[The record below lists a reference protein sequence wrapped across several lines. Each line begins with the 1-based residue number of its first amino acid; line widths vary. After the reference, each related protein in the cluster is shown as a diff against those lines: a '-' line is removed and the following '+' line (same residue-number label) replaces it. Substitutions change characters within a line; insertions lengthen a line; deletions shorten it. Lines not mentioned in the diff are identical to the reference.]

1 MAGKNTNDL
10 LNELAIHQ
18 NVSGFTSFL
27 KILPDPDIV
36 LRKQGKDIRV
46 YKELTTD
53 SHLFSVM
60 GSRRSGVRS
69 QEWAI
74 DRGSAKTRQSKII
87 EDLFKTKI
95 KPFDLMG
102 SILDAPFYGYAV
114 MEVVWEHRD
123 GLILPLKVVSKPKD
137 WFAFDP
143 SGELL
148 LKSKKAPQGEAVP
161 PYKFLVA
168 RNQASYENPYGEK
181 ILSRCF
187 WPVVFKKGGIKF
199 WVTFAEKYGMPFLIG
214 KTPRGSDQKE
224 TDALADQLEVM
235 VQDAIAVIPDD
246 SSVEIKEAS
255 GKASSADVYEKMA
268 TFFNSEIS
276 KAVLGQ
282 TLTTEMGK
290 SGSYAASQT
299 HQEVRSDL
307 ITEDKHLVEDTIN
320 TLIGWIWELNF
331 SGTPPTFTL
340 YEEEDV
346 DEALA
351 KRDETLTKTGVK
363 FTKSYY
369 MKAYGFEE
377 GDIEVVDTV
386 QPQTPPVVQNFSE
399 TPPSP
404 KPADVLDAQS
414 RSSDTSGSE
423 REILSNILN
432 IFESAST
439 YEEAID
445 AILGAYPTF
454 ELPALQNTIDRL
466 SANSIILGGAEIAA
480 DQL

>member
-18 NVSGFTSFL
+18 NVTGFTSFL

-36 LRKQGKDIRV
+36 LRKQGKGISV

-123 GLILPLKVVSKPKD
+123 GLILPAKVVSKPKE

-148 LKSKKAPQGEAVP
+148 IKSKKAPQGEAVP
-161 PYKFLVA
+161 QYKFLVA

-214 KTPRGSDQKE
+214 KTPRNADKKE
-224 TDALADQLEVM
+224 TEALADQLEVM

-268 TFFNSEIS
+268 TFFNAEIS

-282 TLTTEMGK
+282 TLTTEVGK
-290 SGSYAASQT
+290 AGSYAASQT
-299 HQEVRSDL
+299 HQEVRGDL
-307 ITEDKHLVEDTIN
+307 IIEDKHLVEDTIN

-331 SGTPPTFTL
+331 TGTPPTFTL

-346 DEALA
+346 DKALA
-351 KRDETLTKTGVK
+351 ERDEILTKTGVK
-363 FTKSYY
+363 FTKNYY

-377 GDIEVVDTV
+377 EDIEVVET
-386 QPQTPPVVQNFSE
+386 PKPNTPPTVQNFSE
-399 TPPSP
+399 TPPQP
-404 KPADVLDAQS
+404 KPADVLDEQYKAINTK
-414 RSSDTSGSE
+414 SSE
-423 REILSNILN
+423 QEILSTILGV
-432 IFESAST
+432 FDRAST
-439 YEEAID
+439 YEEAMD
-445 AILGAYPTF
+445 AILAIYPTF

-466 SANSIILGGAEIAA
+466 TANSMILGGAEIAA

>member
-1 MAGKNTNDL
+1 MAKKNTDNL

-18 NVSGFTSFL
+18 NVIGFTSFL
-27 KILPDPDIV
+27 KILPDPDPV
-36 LRKQGKDIRV
+36 LRKQGKAISI
-46 YKELTTD
+46 YKELTSD

-74 DRGSAKTRQSKII
+74 NRGEAKTRQIKII
-87 EDLFKTKI
+87 EDLFKSKI

-114 MEVVWEHRD
+114 MEVIWEHRD
-123 GLILPLKVVSKPKD
+123 GLILPAKVVAKPKE

-148 LKSKKAPQGEAVP
+148 IKSKKAPQGESVP
-161 PYKFLVA
+161 QYKFLVA
-168 RNQASYENPYGEK
+168 QNQASYENPYGEK

-199 WVTFAEKYGMPFLIG
+199 WVTFAEKYGMPFMIG
-214 KTPRGSDQKE
+214 KHPRGAAKE
-224 TDALADQLEVM
+224 ETEKLADNLEM
-235 VQDAIAVIPDD
+235 MIQDAIAVIPDD
-246 SSVEIKEAS
+246 ASVEIKEAS
-255 GKASSADVYEKMA
+255 GKASSADVYEKMVM
-268 TFFNSEIS
+268 FFNSEIS

-290 SGSYAASQT
+290 AGSYAASKT

-331 SGTPPTFTL
+331 NGTPPSFEL
-340 YEEEDV
+340 YKEEDV
-346 DEALA
+346 DKDLA
-351 KRDETLTKTGVK
+351 ERDEILSKTGVK
-363 FTKSYY
+363 FTKSYF

-377 GDIEVVDTV
+377 GDIEVVDAAQAT
-386 QPQTPPVVQNFSE
+386 TPVIQNFSE
-399 TPPSP
+399 SVPTV
-404 KPADVLDAQS
+404 KPADALDEQS
-414 RSSDTSGSE
+414 RGINTKSE
-423 REILSNILN
+423 EQGILSTVLHIL
-432 IFESAST
+432 ETAST
-439 YEEAID
+439 YEEAVD
-445 AILGAYPTF
+445 AIMGAYPSIEF
-454 ELPALQNTIDRL
+454 SELQNTLDRL
-466 SANSIILGGAEIAA
+466 TSNSMILGGAEIAA
-480 DQL
+480 DHV

>member
-1 MAGKNTNDL
+1 MAVKNTNDL

-36 LRKQGKDIRV
+36 LRKQGKAISV

-123 GLILPLKVVSKPKD
+123 GLILPAKVVSKPKE

-148 LKSKKAPQGEAVP
+148 LKSKKVPQGEAVP
-161 PYKFLVA
+161 QYKFLVA

-214 KTPRGSDQKE
+214 KHPRGAPKE
-224 TDALADQLEVM
+224 ETEKLADNLEVM

-246 SSVEIKEAS
+246 ASVEIKEAS

-268 TFFNSEIS
+268 TFFNAEIS

-307 ITEDKHLVEDTIN
+307 ITEDKHLVEDTVN

-346 DEALA
+346 DKALA
-351 KRDETLTKTGVK
+351 ERDEILTKTGVK
-363 FTKSYY
+363 FTKNYY

-377 GDIEVVDTV
+377 GDIEVVET
-386 QPQTPPVVQNFSE
+386 PKPNTPPSIQNFSE
-399 TPPSP
+399 APPSP
-404 KPADVLDAQS
+404 KPADALDAQHKAL
-414 RSSDTSGSE
+414 DTRESE
-423 REILSNILN
+423 NEILSTVMKVL
-432 IFESAST
+432 ESAST

-445 AILGAYPTF
+445 ALLGAYPTF
-454 ELPALQNTIDRL
+454 DLTMLSQTIDRAT
-466 SANSIILGGAEIAA
+466 ANSMILGGAEIAA

>member
-1 MAGKNTNDL
+1 
-10 LNELAIHQ
+10 
-18 NVSGFTSFL
+18 VSGFTSFL

-36 LRKQGKDIRV
+36 LRKQGKDISV
-46 YKELTTD
+46 YKELTSD

-123 GLILPLKVVSKPKD
+123 GLILPLKVVSKPKE

-214 KTPRGSDQKE
+214 KTPRGSDKKE
-224 TDALADQLEVM
+224 SDALADQLEVM

-282 TLTTEMGK
+282 TLTTEVGK
-290 SGSYAASQT
+290 TGSYAASQT
-299 HQEVRSDL
+299 HQEVRGDL
-307 ITEDKHLVEDTIN
+307 IIEDKHLVEDTIN

-404 KPADVLDAQS
+404 KPADVLDEQFKAINTQS
-414 RSSDTSGSE
+414 SE
-423 REILSNILN
+423 QEILSTILGVLDR
-432 IFESAST
+432 AST
-439 YEEAID
+439 YEEAMD
-445 AILGAYPTF
+445 AILAIYPTF
-454 ELPALQNTIDRL
+454 ELPSLQNTINRL
-466 SANSIILGGAEIAA
+466 TANSIILGGAEIAA

>member
-10 LNELAIHQ
+10 LNELAIHK

-36 LRKQGKDIRV
+36 LRKQGKDISV
-46 YKELTTD
+46 YKELTSD

-123 GLILPLKVVSKPKD
+123 GLILPLKVVSKPKE

-148 LKSKKAPQGEAVP
+148 LKSKKALQGEAVP

-214 KTPRGSDQKE
+214 KIPRGSAQKE

-255 GKASSADVYEKMA
+255 GKASSADVYEKMV

-307 ITEDKHLVEDTIN
+307 VTEDKHLVEDTIN
-320 TLIGWIWELNF
+320 TLIGWIWEFNF

-346 DEALA
+346 DKVLA
-351 KRDETLTKTGVK
+351 ERDEILTKTGLK

-377 GDIEVVDTV
+377 GDIDISE
-386 QPQTPPVVQNFSE
+386 TPKPAATPNVQNFSE
-399 TPPSP
+399 TPMAP
-404 KPADVLDAQS
+404 KPADALDAQS
-414 RSSDTSGSE
+414 RAVNTAPIE
-423 REILSNILN
+423 REILSEVMKIM
-432 IFESAST
+432 EEAST

-466 SANSIILGGAEIAA
+466 TANSMILGGAEIES